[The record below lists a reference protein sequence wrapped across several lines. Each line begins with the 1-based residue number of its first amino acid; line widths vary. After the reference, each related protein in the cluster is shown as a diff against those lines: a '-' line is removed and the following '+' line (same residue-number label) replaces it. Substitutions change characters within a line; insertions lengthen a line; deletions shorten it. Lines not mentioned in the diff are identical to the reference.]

1 MKSTGLAS
9 FLRPGTDHYIRVL
22 RLKPFLAEPLSVLEA
37 GYPDPGT
44 QRIVLDAS
52 HEGYAYTRD
61 WLTATD
67 RLKAETSA
75 SIVFA
80 QTNPQFAVDAAGCG
94 HIFSSFHHH
103 AWRLLEQVRRHGHAE
118 AGRANLDRTPERA
131 VLCMNNT
138 PRIHRVLALKMLRD
152 NLPADS
158 FRGTLVMLASPKIS
172 NATQTIEREAAVWN
186 LDVPLDDLLGGILGW
201 ADTGT
206 DRNMVNLVDS
216 IDTHLYEDTFFSL
229 VTETEMRRP
238 DMRRYTE
245 KSLKPLLMGHPV
257 VILGN
262 MSVVRQLEE
271 LGFDLLRDEI
281 DHSYDDEPHP
291 IRRFEMAMQSALDLA
306 RLSLAE
312 RKAFLSRN
320 KARLAGNIAVIES
333 ALMERYRARWTA
345 ELQSPPRE

>member
-1 MKSTGLAS
+1 MNATGLLS
-9 FLRPGTDHYIRVL
+9 FLRPGTDHYIRL
-22 RLKPFLAEPLSVLEA
+22 MRLQPFLAEPLSVIAA
-37 GYPDPGT
+37 GYPDGT
-44 QRIVLDAS
+44 ERIVLDAS
-52 HEGYAYTRD
+52 HEGYACSRD
-61 WLTATD
+61 WLAATD
-67 RLKAETSA
+67 RLKAETGA
-75 SIVFA
+75 GIVFA
-80 QTNPQFAVDAAGCG
+80 QTNPQFAIDAAGSG
-94 HIFSSFHHH
+94 HTFSSFHHH
-103 AWRLLEQVRRHGHAE
+103 AWRLLEQVKRHGHAE

-138 PRIHRVLALKMLRD
+138 PRIHRVLALKTLRD
-152 NLPADS
+152 NLPAGS

-172 NATQTIEREAAVWN
+172 NATQTIEREAAAWK
-186 LDVPLDDLLGGILGW
+186 LDVPLDALLDDILGW

-216 IDTHLYEDTFFSL
+216 IDTHLYADTFFSL

-245 KSLKPLLMGHPV
+245 KSLKPLVMGHPV

-291 IRRFEMAMQSALDLA
+291 IRRFEMVMQSALGLA
-306 RLSLAE
+306 RMPLAD
-312 RKAFLSRN
+312 RKEFLARN
-320 KARLAGNIAVIES
+320 RARLAGNIAVLEGE
-333 ALMERYRARWTA
+333 LMDRYTARWSA
-345 ELQSPPRE
+345 ELR